1 MNRNWIS
8 AGLLALTLAPWA
20 IAQDNTATGTTG
32 TVVFFRE
39 SKFVGGG
46 MSYKVRENGVEI
58 CKLKNGFFCSVQVPV
73 GKHSYD
79 VHSEAKDVL
88 NMEVESGETYYVIGT
103 LSVGVLA
110 GHPNLSPSTKDVF
123 DGLKAK
129 LKDNIDRSVM
139 MVTALSPVIGYNKA
153 AEISYYAIARDLTLK
168 QAALAKGVS
177 EDLYDKVVNPLAL
190 TRGGSADLPSG
201 PGQP

>member
-1 MNRNWIS
+1 MNRKWIS
-8 AGLLALTLAPWA
+8 TGLLALTLAPWA
-20 IAQDNTATGTTG
+20 IAQDNAAAGTTG

-58 CKLKNGFFCSVQVPV
+58 CKLKNGSFCSVQVPV
-73 GKHSYD
+73 GKHTYD

-88 NMEVESGETYYVIGT
+88 TMEVESGETYYVIGT

-110 GHPNLSPSTKDVF
+110 GHPNLSPSTKDAF

-129 LKDNIDRSVM
+129 LKDN
-139 MVTALSPVIGYNKA
+139 TGK
-153 AEISYYAIARDLTLK
+153 DLDPPD
-168 QAALAKGVS
+168 AK
-177 EDLYDKVVNPLAL
+177 DKKK
-190 TRGGSADLPSG
+190 
-201 PGQP
+201 